1 MKENKWKFA
10 VTFTAFFILV
20 YHMSPIIGLAD
31 DIIIAMFVT
40 APLLTFWMAYRVLK
54 YGVESTKRFDDG
66 YFYDDLEK
74 IE

>member
-1 MKENKWKFA
+1 
-10 VTFTAFFILV
+10 
-20 YHMSPIIGLAD
+20 MSPFIGFAD
-31 DIIIAMFVT
+31 DIIIAMFIT